1 MELLLAIIPPVQA
14 AAQYLAQGTDF
25 NVTDDGIKYLAAG
38 LAMGLGAVG
47 PALAIGN
54 LVGRAMDALGRN
66 PEALPAIQVNMI
78 LGLAFAEAIGIYAL
92 VVAVMIG
99 FVIAFDIL
107 GILPAMMLLCFG
119 LPILWGERR
128 LHLVI
133 PYAIIFP
140 LAIYGLFAIVLRVH
154 FEPSPLVFW

>member
-14 AAQYLAQGTDF
+14 AAQYVAQGTNF
-25 NVTDDGIKYLAAG
+25 NITDDGMKYIAAG
-38 LAMGLGAVG
+38 VAMAFGSIG

-99 FVIAFDIL
+99 FVF
-107 GILPAMMLLCFG
+107 
-119 LPILWGERR
+119 
-128 LHLVI
+128 
-133 PYAIIFP
+133 
-140 LAIYGLFAIVLRVH
+140 
-154 FEPSPLVFW
+154 